1 MTPEQRLKLKE
12 IRQRNQALI
21 REANQQKLP
30 GNVVRQRQ
38 QACNATQTCQRCD
51 LNQRKLHDRR
61 RSVTRRL
68 NKTCKPALERWAGF
82 FVRFGRYSPP

>member
-21 REANQQKLP
+21 REANQQRLP

-38 QACNATQTCQRCD
+38 QGLQTQPKHASTAT
-51 LNQRKLHDRR
+51 
-61 RSVTRRL
+61 
-68 NKTCKPALERWAGF
+68 
-82 FVRFGRYSPP
+82 